1 MEGWNVGR
9 SKIKFLPLVTGYS
22 SLAIGHWSLVNG
34 HAHSKSPLNT
44 ELLLGIDGGGSKTH
58 VLLADHA
65 GNVLGSGTA
74 PSSNYQAV
82 GMAAAITAVQQ
93 AIAAARVDAGIDPQT
108 EIAVA
113 CVGLAGVD
121 RAGDRALWEAH
132 LVREPIAR
140 RVVLRNDAQVLLA
153 AGTPDG
159 WGLALICGTGSICYG
174 CAPDGRTARAGGW
187 GYLLGDEGSGY
198 DIALH
203 ALRLA
208 TQTADGRADARAL
221 LHAVLTHWQLAE
233 PRQLIA
239 QVYRPGVGR
248 ADIAPLASVVVALAA
263 AGDHHATQIVLH
275 SAHELARL
283 IRAVVGQLHLH
294 APPLAL
300 GGGVLGA
307 SALLQR
313 AVLGHAGVVLGPPQ
327 YVGQPARGAIV
338 LAQRVLRAAG
348 M

>member
-1 MEGWNVGR
+1 M
-9 SKIKFLPLVTGYS
+9 
-22 SLAIGHWSLVNG
+22 
-34 HAHSKSPLNT
+34 NT

-58 VLLADHA
+58 ALLADHA

-82 GMAAAITAVQQ
+82 GMAAATTAVQQ
-93 AIAAARVDAGIDPQT
+93 AITAARADAGIDPAT
-108 EIAVA
+108 PIAAA

-132 LVREPIAR
+132 LVRKPIAR
-140 RVVLRNDAQVLLA
+140 RVVLRNDAELLLA
-153 AGTPDG
+153 AGTPEG

-198 DIALH
+198 DMACH

-208 TQTADGRADARAL
+208 TQTADGRAGAHAL
-221 LHAVLTHWQLAE
+221 LQAVLDHWQLAE
-233 PRQLIA
+233 PTQLIA
-239 QVYRPGVGR
+239 HVYRPGVGR

-263 AGDHHATQIVLH
+263 AGDHHAGEIVLH
-275 SAHELARL
+275 SARELARL
-283 IRAVVGQLHLH
+283 IDVVVRKLQLDV
-294 APPLAL
+294 PPLAL

-307 SALLQR
+307 SVLLQR
-313 AVLGHAGVVLGPPQ
+313 AVQQHVGVVLGPQQ
-327 YVGQPARGAIV
+327 YVAQPAHGAIV
-338 LAQRVLRAAG
+338 LAQRVLRAAAG
-348 M
+348 L

>member
-1 MEGWNVGR
+1 MSNSVGR
-9 SKIKFLPLVTGYS
+9 
-22 SLAIGHWSLVNG
+22 WSLVVG
-34 HAHSKSPLNT
+34 HSSLQNLLNS

-58 VLLADHA
+58 ALLADHA

-82 GMAAAITAVQQ
+82 GMAAATTAVQQ
-93 AIAAARVDAGIDPQT
+93 AIAAARANAAIDPAT
-108 EIAVA
+108 PIAVA

-132 LVREPIAR
+132 LAGEPIAQR
-140 RVVLRNDAQVLLA
+140 FVLRNDAELLVA

-174 CAPDGRTARAGGW
+174 CAPDGRPARAGGW

-198 DIALH
+198 DIAFH

-208 TQTADGRADARAL
+208 TQTADGRADAHAL
-221 LHAVLTHWQLAE
+221 LQAVLDHWQLQA
-233 PRQLIA
+233 PTQLIA
-239 QVYRPGVGR
+239 HVYRPGVGR
-248 ADIAPLASVVVALAA
+248 VDIAPLAGVVVALAA
-263 AGDHHATQIVLH
+263 AGDHHATKIVLH
-275 SAHELARL
+275 SARELARL
-283 IRAVVGQLHLH
+283 IDAVVRKLHLD

-313 AVLGHAGVVLGPPQ
+313 AVLEHVGVVLGPQQ
-327 YVGQPARGAIV
+327 YVPQPARGAIV
-338 LAQRVLRAAG
+338 LAQRVLRTAADV
-348 M
+348 